1 MHQGFGQSA
10 PAVLARRRLLADV
23 GSARV
28 DAQTLDVA
36 RRAVRHPAPA
46 LGQNRRLRG
55 RNEDDDPRASADL
68 VSRAGGLALRPF
80 ANAPPRHLRRGGVTP
95 QESNPSRQPANP
107 FTPRSGLSQ
116 ETARCVRHNDKTKI
130 NPPSATHQAARC
142 SRRCIM
148 RASHVLRRGTGRVV
162 EGVVA
167 GATRLILAIKQ
178 GWMRWQMLLS
188 YLPLPARYLPRVVR
202 GVSQ

>member
-1 MHQGFGQSA
+1 MIAFGWLGNSNGGGT
-10 PAVLARRRLLADV
+10 PA
-23 GSARV
+23 GNCSV
-28 DAQTLDVA
+28 DAHVA

-46 LGQNRRLRG
+46 LGQNRRSRG

-68 VSRAGGLALRPF
+68 MSRAGGLALRPF

-116 ETARCVRHNDKTKI
+116 ETARSVRHNGKTKI
-130 NPPSATHQAARC
+130 NPPSVTHQAARC

-148 RASHVLRRGTGRVV
+148 RASASGLTERPPTVLAWSAVGALTLTTLYERHLEHLSARSRPRRGTDPQGRQS
-162 EGVVA
+162 
-167 GATRLILAIKQ
+167 R
-178 GWMRWQMLLS
+178 
-188 YLPLPARYLPRVVR
+188 RV
-202 GVSQ
+202 GGPPP